1 MEGEATERSMRK
13 VNKYMRIRMVNL
25 YRSGMTQKQIAI
37 ELGFHRSTVQ
47 HYVGKAIKEGRVR
60 LNEPNT
66 QRTTPI
72 KPHDY
77 SGASEYTLHF
87 KGAEFE
93 DTRFKELR
101 ELGAKHPFRYRM

>member
-1 MEGEATERSMRK
+1 MKAK
-13 VNKYMRIRMVNL
+13 VTKYITIRMVNL
-25 YRSGMTQKQIAI
+25 YRSGMTQNQIAV

-60 LNEPNT
+60 RNEPKT
-66 QRTTPI
+66 QRTAPI

-77 SGASEYTLHF
+77 TGASEYTLHF

-93 DTRFKELR
+93 DTRPKELR
-101 ELGAKHPFRYRM
+101 ELGAKHPFRYRI